1 MCKTKIKFKEIE
13 ILVFSL
19 KPKLSLTPFYLNT
32 KNISEATG
40 YVNFLANQK
49 NSEFLYAYVSFK
61 FAFGK
66 KDYTVNITQ
75 KDLNPEKKTLLFVAK
90 KEYNLETLFEKISK
104 FNQKKLKANSTKV
117 LCEMEVLSDIYV

>member
-40 YVNFLANQK
+40 YVNFLADQK
-49 NSEFLYAYVSFK
+49 NSDLLYIYANFK
-61 FAFGK
+61 ISFGK
-66 KDYTVNITQ
+66 EDFIVNLSQ
-75 KDLNPEKKTLLFVAK
+75 KDLQPREKILLFVSK
-90 KEYNLETLFEKISK
+90 KEYFIETLLSKIK
-104 FNQKKLKANSTKV
+104 QFNRKKLKNNANK
-117 LCEMEVLSDIYV
+117 LIQEMNRLSDIYI

>member
-40 YVNFLANQK
+40 YVNFLADQK

-66 KDYTVNITQ
+66 KDYIVNITQ
-75 KDLNPEKKTLLFVAK
+75 KDLNPEKKTLLFVSK
-90 KEYNLETLFEKISK
+90 KEYNL
-104 FNQKKLKANSTKV
+104 
-117 LCEMEVLSDIYV
+117 

>member
-40 YVNFLANQK
+40 YVNFLADQK
-49 NSEFLYAYVSFK
+49 NSDLLYIYANFK
-61 FAFGK
+61 ISFGK
-66 KDYTVNITQ
+66 EDFIVNLAQ
-75 KDLNPEKKTLLFVAK
+75 KDLQPREKILLFVSK
-90 KEYNLETLFEKISK
+90 KEYFIETLLNKIK
-104 FNQKKLKANSTKV
+104 HFNRKKLKSNAKK
-117 LCEMEVLSDIYV
+117 LIQEMNRLSDIYI

>member
-1 MCKTKIKFKEIE
+1 MCKTKIKFKEVE
-13 ILVFSL
+13 FLVFSL
-19 KPKLSLTPFYLNT
+19 KPKLTLTSFYLNT
-32 KNISEATG
+32 RSCSEAIG
-40 YVNFLANQK
+40 FINFLADQK
-49 NSEFLYAYVSFK
+49 NSEFLYAYVNLK

-104 FNQKKLKANSTKV
+104 FNQKKLKSNSAKV